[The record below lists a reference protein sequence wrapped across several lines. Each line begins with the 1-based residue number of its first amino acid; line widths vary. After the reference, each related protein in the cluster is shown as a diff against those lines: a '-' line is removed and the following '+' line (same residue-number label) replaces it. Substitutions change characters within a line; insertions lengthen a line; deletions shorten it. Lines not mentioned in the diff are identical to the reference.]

1 MLEARI
7 HGFHIYH
14 RTSVAI
20 DDNRIVLNLLT
31 LKKPLLRAK
40 ACRNLGRR
48 WVAAEGLLVGA
59 FLLIGDGVRG
69 LLQEVL
75 TLITAAKRVIRKI
88 PLDSQAH
95 PLRKLCELLQEYALV
110 WLLRNSLETFLVYET
125 GCVEVPTVFLQHE
138 GPVRKQSRF
147 GRTYLVCEHVAVDC
161 LRILDHLSVF

>member
-75 TLITAAKRVIRKI
+75 TLITAAKRVI
-88 PLDSQAH
+88 
-95 PLRKLCELLQEYALV
+95 
-110 WLLRNSLETFLVYET
+110 
-125 GCVEVPTVFLQHE
+125 
-138 GPVRKQSRF
+138 
-147 GRTYLVCEHVAVDC
+147 
-161 LRILDHLSVF
+161 